1 MVFPKSADCYP
12 TAATELPGNGTTC
25 EWCQNRARMA
35 DYEGMKYP
43 HQATF
48 TKIYFKEC
56 SLWKR
61 KDYMFSVLVHYP

>member
-1 MVFPKSADCYP
+1 MVRVKSADCYL

-25 EWCQNRARMA
+25 EWYQNRARMA